1 MAKVVLENLTKR
13 FGKTVAVNNLDL
25 EVGDGEL
32 VCFLGPS
39 GCGKTTTLRMIAGL
53 EKPDEGK
60 IYIDDKVVNDL
71 SPPERDVAMVFQF
84 PVIYP
89 GTTTRENLE
98 FPLKQRGYSKNEIG
112 KKIAEIADIL
122 KIQSILEEDASNL
135 NVSERQR
142 VALGRALVR
151 SPKVLLLD
159 EALTNLDT
167 PLKLAMIAELKRLHE
182 ELHQTTI
189 YVTHDQSEAMMLA
202 DKIAVLNL
210 GVLQQYDTPEKL
222 YGSPKN
228 LFVGGFIG
236 SPAMEFLEC
245 KFDGKSG
252 IINVFGFQ
260 YNLSRFK
267 KLIEDRATGPELVL
281 GVRPEHIMVHRA
293 CRKKDHMKGIVDV
306 AEFIGDYLSLDV
318 VLNGR
323 TVKALS
329 PLAEVIEAGD
339 KVCVEFTKF
348 YLFDKKTEEVICRW
362 EHA

>member
-1 MAKVVLENLTKR
+1 
-13 FGKTVAVNNLDL
+13 
-25 EVGDGEL
+25 
-32 VCFLGPS
+32 
-39 GCGKTTTLRMIAGL
+39 
-53 EKPDEGK
+53 
-60 IYIDDKVVNDL
+60 VNDL

-89 GTTTRENLE
+89 GTTVRENLE
-98 FPLKQRGYSKNEIG
+98 FPLKQRGYPKNEIS
-112 KKIAEIADIL
+112 KRVSEIAEML
-122 KIQSILEEDASNL
+122 KIQAILEEDASNL

-167 PLKLAMIAELKRLHE
+167 PLKLAMISELKRLHE
-182 ELHQTTI
+182 ELRQTTI

-202 DKIAVLNL
+202 DRIAVLNL

-222 YGSPKN
+222 YDLPKN

-245 KFDGKSG
+245 IFDGKTGAVSVYGFHYDVSG
-252 IINVFGFQ
+252 
-260 YNLSRFK
+260 FK
-267 KLIEDRATGPELVL
+267 KLIEDKATSSELVL
-281 GVRPEHIMVHRA
+281 GVRPEHIVVHRA
-293 CRKKDHMKGIVDV
+293 CGKKDHMKGKVDV
-306 AEFIGDYLSLDV
+306 VEFIGDYLSLDV

-323 TVKALS
+323 TIKVLS
-329 PLAEVIEAGD
+329 LPGETIEAGND
-339 KVCVEFTKF
+339 VCIELTKF